1 MKTLYVSDLDGTLLR
16 SDESMS
22 DDTNTAVNK
31 LIEKGMMFSYATAR
45 SLVTARKVAKG
56 LDTRIPLIVYNGCFI
71 VNPVSGEIVRANSF
85 DESFGNVLG
94 TLLKQQVYPI
104 VYSYIDGIEKFS
116 FIAEHCSRGMAQFL
130 ESRRGDPRINPVKT
144 AEQLA
149 VGNPFYITCI
159 DEPEKLAPLYHGLK
173 ERYHAVYQKDIY
185 SGEQWLE
192 ILPKGASKANAAL
205 QLKELLQCDRL
216 VVFGDGMNDIDM
228 FEIAD
233 EAYAVENAVS
243 ELKGMATGIIG
254 GNNGDGVAKWL
265 TEHCCGKA

>member
-16 SDESMS
+16 SDESIS

-159 DEPEKLAPLYHGLK
+159 DETEKLAPLYH
-173 ERYHAVYQKDIY
+173 
-185 SGEQWLE
+185 
-192 ILPKGASKANAAL
+192 
-205 QLKELLQCDRL
+205 
-216 VVFGDGMNDIDM
+216 
-228 FEIAD
+228 
-233 EAYAVENAVS
+233 
-243 ELKGMATGIIG
+243 
-254 GNNGDGVAKWL
+254 
-265 TEHCCGKA
+265 